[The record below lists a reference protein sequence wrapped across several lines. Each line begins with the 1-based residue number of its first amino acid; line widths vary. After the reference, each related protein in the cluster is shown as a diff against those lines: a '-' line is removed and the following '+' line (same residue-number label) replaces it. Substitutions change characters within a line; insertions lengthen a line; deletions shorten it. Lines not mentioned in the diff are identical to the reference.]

1 MSGSTPWPGTGAG
14 DGFALTPGV
23 HGNIARRLDGASKA
37 LDGKAAGA
45 PPAPDAGICSAAV
58 AARLKALTE
67 SLTGVV
73 EGLSAAADAVVDN
86 RRIYEAADQASTIN
100 PHGS

>member
-1 MSGSTPWPGTGAG
+1 
-14 DGFALTPGV
+14 
-23 HGNIARRLDGASKA
+23 

-58 AARLKALTE
+58 AAKLKSLTE

-86 RRIYEAADQASTIN
+86 GQVYEAADQASTIN

>member
-1 MSGSTPWPGTGAG
+1 MSGSTPWPGSALG
-14 DGFALTPGV
+14 DGYALTPGV
-23 HGNIARRLDGASKA
+23 HGLIARRLDGASKA
-37 LDGKAAGA
+37 LDAKAAGA

-58 AARLKALTE
+58 AARLTSLTE

-86 RRIYEAADQASTIN
+86 LQVYEAAEQASTIK

>member
-1 MSGSTPWPGTGAG
+1 LSRFSPWSGTGSG
-14 DGFALTPGV
+14 DGYALTPGV

-37 LDGKAAGA
+37 LDGKAAGV

-58 AARLKALTE
+58 AAKLKSLTE

-73 EGLSAAADAVVDN
+73 EGLSAVADAVVDN
-86 RRIYEAADQASTIN
+86 RQVYEAAEQASTIN